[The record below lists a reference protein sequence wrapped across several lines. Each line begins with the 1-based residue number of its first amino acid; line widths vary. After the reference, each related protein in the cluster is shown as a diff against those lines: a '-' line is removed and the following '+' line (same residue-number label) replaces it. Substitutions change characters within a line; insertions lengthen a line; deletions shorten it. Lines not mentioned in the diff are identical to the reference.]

1 MPQQQIDQ
9 ARIDALEAIDRAEKN
24 FRYALVGGIAVE
36 VALLTGLFLLSDF
49 KQRTHVLLII
59 GFVGSY
65 SVVLMGI
72 VALGAHVSRV
82 GQRILRAIHETAGR
96 D

>member
-1 MPQQQIDQ
+1 MTQQQIDK
-9 ARIDALEAIDRAEKN
+9 ARIDALAAIDRAERN
-24 FRYALVGGIAVE
+24 FRYALIGGCAVE
-36 VALLTGLFLLSDF
+36 VALLTALLLLSDF

-65 SVVLMGI
+65 SVVLMGL

-82 GQRILRAIHETAGR
+82 AQRILRAIHEG
-96 D
+96 

>member
-1 MPQQQIDQ
+1 MTQRQIDQ

-24 FRYALVGGIAVE
+24 FRYALFGGVAVE

-49 KQRTHVLLII
+49 HQRTHVLLII

-65 SVVLMGI
+65 SVVLMGL

-82 GQRILRAIHETAGR
+82 GQRILRAVHETAER
-96 D
+96 

>member
-1 MPQQQIDQ
+1 MTQQQIDK

-24 FRYALVGGIAVE
+24 FRYALFGGMAVE
-36 VALLTGLFLLSDF
+36 AALLAGLFLLSDF

-65 SVVLMGI
+65 SVVLMGL

-82 GQRILRAIHETAGR
+82 GQRILRAVHEAAER
-96 D
+96 

>member
-1 MPQQQIDQ
+1 MTQQQIDK
-9 ARIDALEAIDRAEKN
+9 ARIDALEAIDRAERN
-24 FRYALVGGIAVE
+24 FRYALFAGMAVE
-36 VALLTGLFLLSDF
+36 LTLLAGLFLLSDL

-65 SVVLMGI
+65 SVVLMGL

-82 GQRILRAIHETAGR
+82 GQRILRAVHEIAER
-96 D
+96 

>member
-1 MPQQQIDQ
+1 
-9 ARIDALEAIDRAEKN
+9 
-24 FRYALVGGIAVE
+24 
-36 VALLTGLFLLSDF
+36 LFLLSDF

-65 SVVLMGI
+65 SVVLMGL

-82 GQRILRAIHETAGR
+82 GQRILRAVHEAAER
-96 D
+96 